1 MREKLGKA
9 DTLACSVCRFQYLAM
24 RIALGIEYDGTGFP
38 GWQRLT
44 QATAIQTV
52 VEEALGFVADHRVE
66 VTCAGR
72 TDAGV
77 HAQCQVIHFDT
88 QAQRSERGW
97 VLGTNSRLP
106 PSVALRWMRPVGEGF
121 HARYGA
127 VARRYRYLIA
137 NRPVRPALD
146 ARYMTWERVPL
157 DENVMRRAAQALV
170 GEHDFSAFRTVAC
183 QSRTP
188 MRNVHAIT
196 IARDGDRMII
206 EIQANAF
213 LHHMVRNIVG
223 SLLPVGRG
231 EQPENWI
238 AQLLAG
244 RDRAKAG
251 PTAPAQGLT
260 FIAPLYPSRF
270 GLPQEVTLPA

>member
-1 MREKLGKA
+1 
-9 DTLACSVCRFQYLAM
+9 M
-24 RIALGIEYDGTGFP
+24 RIALGIEYDGTDFP

-44 QATAIQTV
+44 HLTAIQTV
-52 VEEALGFVADHRVE
+52 VEDALGFVADHPVQ

-88 QAQRSERGW
+88 PSQRSERGW
-97 VLGTNSRLP
+97 VLGVNSRLP
-106 PSVALRWMRPVGEGF
+106 PSVALRWAKPAGDDF

-127 VARRYRYLIA
+127 LARRYRYVIV
-137 NRPVRPALD
+137 NRPMRAALQARYVAWERAPLD
-146 ARYMTWERVPL
+146 ALAMH
-157 DENVMRRAAQALV
+157 RAAQTLI
-170 GEHDFSAFRTVAC
+170 GEHDFNAFRTVAC
-183 QSRTP
+183 QSRTS
-188 MRNVHAIT
+188 MRNVHEIT
-196 IARDGDRMII
+196 VTRDDDRVVI

-231 EQPENWI
+231 ERPGAWI

-244 RDRAKAG
+244 RDRAVAG
-251 PTAPAQGLT
+251 STAPAQGLT
-260 FIAPLYPSRF
+260 FLHPLYPAKYA
-270 GLPQEVTLPA
+270 LPDEVTMRT

>member
-1 MREKLGKA
+1 
-9 DTLACSVCRFQYLAM
+9 M
-24 RIALGIEYDGTGFP
+24 RIALGIEYDGTDFP

-44 QATAIQTV
+44 HGTAIQTV

-77 HAQCQVIHFDT
+77 HALCQVVHFDT
-88 QAQRSERGW
+88 SAQRSERGW
-97 VLGTNSRLP
+97 VLGVNSRLP
-106 PSVALRWMRPVGEGF
+106 PSVALRWAIPVSDEF

-127 VARRYRYLIA
+127 LARRYRYVIV
-137 NRPVRPALD
+137 NRPMRPALD
-146 ARYMTWERVPL
+146 ARYVTWERSPL
-157 DENVMRRAAQALV
+157 DENVMRRAAQALI

-188 MRNVHAIT
+188 MRNVHEIAIV
-196 IARDGDRMII
+196 RDGDRVEI

-231 EQPENWI
+231 ERPDTWL

-244 RDRAKAG
+244 RDRAQAG

-260 FIAPLYPSRF
+260 FLQPLYPTKC
-270 GLPQEVTLPA
+270 GLPAEVSIAS

>member
-1 MREKLGKA
+1 
-9 DTLACSVCRFQYLAM
+9 M

-38 GWQRLT
+38 GWQRLSH
-44 QATAIQTV
+44 ATAIQSV

-72 TDAGV
+72 TDSGV

-88 QAQRSERGW
+88 DAKRSERGW

-106 PSVALRWMRPVGEGF
+106 SSIAVRWARPVSDAF
-121 HARYGA
+121 HARYRA
-127 VARRYRYLIA
+127 LARRYRYVIV
-137 NRPVRPALD
+137 NRPMRPALE
-146 ARYMTWERVPL
+146 ARYVAWERVPL
-157 DENVMRRAAQALV
+157 DADAMQRAARVLI

-183 QSRTP
+183 QARTP
-188 MRNVHAIT
+188 MRCVHEIAIERT
-196 IARDGDRMII
+196 GDRIAL

-231 EQPENWI
+231 EQSEAWLGE
-238 AQLLAG
+238 LLAG
-244 RDRAKAG
+244 CERTRAGA
-251 PTAPAQGLT
+251 TAPAQGLT
-260 FIAPLYPSRF
+260 FLRPMYAAEY
-270 GLPQEVTLPA
+270 GLPPEATWQA